1 MTEPLTRVT
10 PAHVAVAG
18 ILAGEREVMRR
29 NLPLVLQGPSSPL
42 DAPAP
47 APTPAHPGA
56 GAPEETPAAST
67 DPAIEALHDFRVA
80 VRRSR
85 TALGQLRSAL
95 PEGMRASFRV
105 PLKWIGDVTTPTR
118 DHDVLIETLPA
129 LLVTAELAETGDG
142 LIRAL
147 ADEREADRTALV
159 EALTSQRYE
168 TLLAAWDAAVA
179 AIPWHPCP
187 GKHAPTHAAKFAG
200 RRARAL
206 LRRFVREARRLDAQS
221 PAEAFHELRKTGKK
235 LRYVIAFF
243 QPVFAEGPI
252 AELLLALKGIQ
263 DLLGR
268 FNDLSVQRRL
278 LRPHLSDALGGAA
291 ATRLSEL
298 MAAEQQALREQFGAV
313 FAELAHEDNLTHLR
327 SLLA

>member
-1 MTEPLTRVT
+1 VTEPLTRVT
-10 PAHVAVAG
+10 PAAVAVAG

-29 NLPLVLQGPSSPL
+29 TLPLVLAGPASAPEPPPAAPPSDPAA
-42 DAPAP
+42 DAVPIAV
-47 APTPAHPGA
+47 ADPAH
-56 GAPEETPAAST
+56 
-67 DPAIEALHDFRVA
+67 EALHDFRVA

-95 PEGMRASFRV
+95 PDGMRTSFRV

-129 LLVTAELAETGDG
+129 LFAAADLAESGDA
-142 LIRAL
+142 LIRAFR
-147 ADEREADRTALV
+147 DEREADRVALV
-159 EALTSQRYE
+159 EALTSPRYE
-168 TLLAAWDAAVA
+168 TLLAAWESAIAAV
-179 AIPWHPCP
+179 PWHPCP

-200 RRARAL
+200 RRARSL
-206 LRRFVREARRLDAQS
+206 LRRFVREARRLDAES
-221 PAEAFHELRKTGKK
+221 PNEAFHELRKTGKK

-252 AELLLALKGIQ
+252 AELLLALKAIQ

-278 LRPHLSDALGGAA
+278 LRPHLTDTLGGAA
-291 ATRLSEL
+291 ATRLSET
-298 MAAEQQALREQFGAV
+298 MAAEQQALREQFAAV
-313 FAELAHEDNLTHLR
+313 FAELEREDNLAHLR

>member
-1 MTEPLTRVT
+1 VTEPLTRVT
-10 PAHVAVAG
+10 PAAVAVAG

-29 NLPLVLQGPSSPL
+29 TLPLVLAGPASAPEPPPAAPPSDPAA
-42 DAPAP
+42 DAVPIAV
-47 APTPAHPGA
+47 ADPAH
-56 GAPEETPAAST
+56 
-67 DPAIEALHDFRVA
+67 EALHDFRVA

-95 PEGMRASFRV
+95 PDGMRTSFRV

-129 LLVTAELAETGDG
+129 LFAAADLAESGDA
-142 LIRAL
+142 LIRAFR
-147 ADEREADRTALV
+147 DEREADRVALV
-159 EALTSQRYE
+159 EALTSPRYE
-168 TLLAAWDAAVA
+168 TLLAAWESAIAAV
-179 AIPWHPCP
+179 PWHPCP

-200 RRARAL
+200 RRARSL
-206 LRRFVREARRLDAQS
+206 LRRFVREARRLDAES
-221 PAEAFHELRKTGKK
+221 PNEAFHELRKTGKK

-243 QPVFAEGPI
+243 
-252 AELLLALKGIQ
+252 LKAIQ

-278 LRPHLSDALGGAA
+278 LRPHLTDTLGGAA
-291 ATRLSEL
+291 ATRLSET
-298 MAAEQQALREQFGAV
+298 MAAEQQALREQFAAV
-313 FAELAHEDNLTHLR
+313 FAELEREDNLAHLR